1 MEQREITTRNQI
13 NSQSRDLLLDT
24 YKSVVVSSREEINYK
39 LIEILEVMF

>member
-13 NSQSRDLLLDT
+13 NSQSRDLLLDM